1 MLPLRGLCLLLIV
14 PFYPQSLFSLLIHQ
28 RPQSIFSSLTPFLP
42 PAHPHPLLL
51 LSLRQLSVRS
61 GRDAEEGQKKA
72 EKLNFSTHQ
81 NSSEPHFWSLYRFLL
96 LILLQA
102 GWLRPHSCGGKLHR
116 QHLSNTSPA
125 LVHNLMVTVGRKV
138 QASPHPLFPL
148 TEHYLNK
155 RTPKLLKRRQIM
167 TREQEP
173 GIKNSCCR
181 ILKLFTSSCQ
191 GTRQMQTNE
200 TH

>member
-1 MLPLRGLCLLLIV
+1 MLVKGRKRHKSSISLYASSPWNCFSAINTRFLPLV
-14 PFYPQSLFSLLIHQ
+14 
-28 RPQSIFSSLTPFLP
+28 
-42 PAHPHPLLL
+42 
-51 LSLRQLSVRS
+51 
-61 GRDAEEGQKKA
+61 
-72 EKLNFSTHQ
+72 
-81 NSSEPHFWSLYRFLL
+81 
-96 LILLQA
+96 LLQP
-102 GWLRPHSCGGKLHR
+102 LSKEGGKLHF
-116 QHLSNTSPA
+116 QHLSNTSLR
-125 LVHNLMVTVGRKV
+125 LVYNLMVTVGRKV
-138 QASPHPLFPL
+138 QASLHPLFPL

-173 GIKNSCCR
+173 GIKNSCRR